1 MKKLSMGLMLAWLSA
16 AVPAVALSLDT
27 LPNYQDAGMR
37 MYVRGTQ
44 KLQEKDYVGAADD
57 LRQAVRAR
65 PDMSEAFH
73 NLGFALE
80 KTGDM
85 KSAAAAYERA
95 LGLNPNYASALNNL
109 GFLLASL
116 EVDVQRAVQLCQR
129 AVELEP
135 DSASFRDS
143 LGWACY
149 KAGRHDEAIRHF
161 QAAIRLDP
169 GFFKAYFNIGLCEF
183 TRKNFAEA
191 GRSFLAALKLNPGYV
206 RAYIPLAECYEKTGQ
221 NNKAINVYQQA
232 LTKAPSGSPVKRHV
246 EKKLKQLNSN
256 SRSYYFAN
264 VKSIQGSSRLAE
276 FMQRKGKGSRLGA
289 YDARSEAM
297 DSSTSFTPVSAV
309 PGAEQFA
316 APAGAAGEDFSLV
329 SPSGM
334 MSQAAPAPAF
344 SSRPAVQSGYAAP
357 QRSSGELSISQE
369 RGLEKKYALC
379 QSYIERGLVNEAA
392 SELERIVAVAG
403 DSGIGRQARSLLLKA
418 RKDLDEKNRES
429 ARTHLE
435 MGKDFFRAGKYDMA
449 ELEFRKTLEMHPEN
463 AEAVKDLALL
473 HYNQGRFKDAYEECK
488 RAIAL
493 DRGLK
498 EAYIVLGSLYS
509 KKGRVDD
516 AVRTLRRV
524 REVSMK
530 RDAVDDLAERMIAT
544 LTAGS

>member
-1 MKKLSMGLMLAWLSA
+1 MKRLGMGLMLAWLSA
-16 AVPAVALSLDT
+16 AVPVVAISLDT

-44 KLQEKDYVGAADD
+44 KLQERDFVGAADD

-73 NLGFALE
+73 NLGYALE

-85 KSAAAAYERA
+85 KNAASAYERA
-95 LGLNPNYASALNNL
+95 LSLNPNYASALNNL
-109 GFLLASL
+109 GFLLATL
-116 EVDVQRAVQLCQR
+116 EADAQRAIQLCQR

-135 DSASFRDS
+135 DSANFRDS

-161 QAAIRLDP
+161 QAAIRLDAT
-169 GFFKAYFNIGLCEF
+169 FFKSYFNIGLCEF
-183 TRKNFAEA
+183 TRKNYAEA
-191 GRSFLAALKLNPGYV
+191 GRSFLAALRLNPGYV
-206 RAYIPLAECYEKTGQ
+206 RAYIPLAECYERTGQ
-221 NNKAINVYQQA
+221 NNKATNIYQQA
-232 LTKAPSGSPVKRHV
+232 LTKTPEGSPVKRHIQSKL
-246 EKKLKQLNSN
+246 KKLNNN

-264 VKSIQGSSRLAE
+264 VKSIQGSSKLNE
-276 FMQRKGKGSRLGA
+276 FLRRKGKNGRLGDYNA
-289 YDARSEAM
+289 KAEAM
-297 DSSTSFTPVSAV
+297 DSSTSFTPISATPGASGITASAV
-309 PGAEQFA
+309 GADA
-316 APAGAAGEDFSLV
+316 DFNSAHTESRNTAWQRPV
-329 SPSGM
+329 SPADPLTDSRQAGM
-334 MSQAAPAPAF
+334 ASA
-344 SSRPAVQSGYAAP
+344 RPA
-357 QRSSGELSISQE
+357 ELSVNQE
-369 RGLEKKYALC
+369 RSLEKRYSLC
-379 QSYIERGLVNEAA
+379 QSYLDRGLVADAA
-392 SELERIVAVAG
+392 AELEKIVSLAG

-418 RKDLDEKNRES
+418 RKELDGKNLES
-429 ARTHLE
+429 AGTHLA

-449 ELEFRKTLEMHPEN
+449 ESEFRKTLELHPEN
-463 AEAVKDLALL
+463 AEAIKDLALL
-473 HYNQGRFKDAYEECK
+473 HYNQGRLKDSYEECK

-516 AVRTLRRV
+516 AVRTLKRV
-524 REVSMK
+524 REVSMR

>member
-1 MKKLSMGLMLAWLSA
+1 MKRLGLGLMLAWLSA
-16 AVPAVALSLDT
+16 AAPGVALTLDT

-37 MYVRGTQ
+37 LYVSGTQ
-44 KLQEKDYVGAADD
+44 KLQERDYVGAADD

-85 KSAAAAYERA
+85 KTAAAAYERA
-95 LGLNPNYASALNNL
+95 LALNPNYASALNNL
-109 GFLLASL
+109 GFLLATL
-116 EVDVQRAVQLCQR
+116 EADAQRAIQLCQR

-135 DSASFRDS
+135 DSANFRDS

-161 QAAIRLDP
+161 QAAIRIDAN
-169 GFFKAYFNIGLCEF
+169 FFKSYFNLGLCEF
-183 TRKNFAEA
+183 TRKNYAEA
-191 GRSFLAALKLNPGYV
+191 GRNFIAALKLNPGYV
-206 RAYIPLAECYEKTGQ
+206 RAYIPLAECYERTGQ

-232 LTKAPSGSPVKRHV
+232 LTKTPEGSPVKRHV
-246 EKKLKQLNSN
+246 ERKLKQLNNN

-264 VKSIQGSSRLAE
+264 VKSIQGSSKLNE
-276 FMQRKGKGSRLGA
+276 FLRRKGKGSRLGD
-289 YDARSEAM
+289 YDAKAEAM
-297 DSSTSFTPVSAV
+297 ESSTSFTPVSAT
-309 PGAEQFA
+309 PGVESLVA
-316 APAGAAGEDFSLV
+316 APVGSDIDFGATSL
-329 SPSGM
+329 GN
-334 MSQAAPAPAF
+334 
-344 SSRPAVQSGYAAP
+344 RTPAVQRTIATPALRQNVP
-357 QRSSGELSISQE
+357 MRTGELSVNQE
-369 RGLEKKYALC
+369 RSLEKRYSLC
-379 QSYIERGLVNEAA
+379 QSYLDRGLVNDAA
-392 SELERIVAVAG
+392 AELEKIVAIAG

-418 RKDLDEKNRES
+418 RKELDEKNVES
-429 ARTHLE
+429 ARTHLD

-449 ELEFRKTLEMHPEN
+449 ESEFRKTLELHPEN
-463 AEAVKDLALL
+463 AEAIKDLALL
-473 HYNQGRFKDAYEECK
+473 HYNQGRLKDAYEECK

-516 AVRTLRRV
+516 AVRTLKRV

-530 RDAVDDLAERMIAT
+530 RDAVDDLAERMIAS